1 MGDVKR
7 MRFKKHDMCL
17 MITAVIR
24 DSEALDF
31 ITKKNMTKWGHMYQK
46 DDDDK
51 AVEATL
57 LFERLYLA
65 NHIAYNYN
73 EQHGLDVCDSEDG
86 LDCSTFAISLFS
98 IKDLLSS
105 NEWRQLE
112 NLELLEMLVR
122 LRESV
127 YSPKKVVCLAT
138 ESDLRQLE
146 LLILYYYDKLL
157 LGYIEKEELP

>member
-1 MGDVKR
+1 MGEVKR

-31 ITKKNMTKWGHMYQK
+31 ITKENMTKWGHTYQK

-65 NHIAYNYN
+65 NHIALNYD
-73 EQHGLDVCDSEDG
+73 ERHGLDVCDSEDG

-112 NLELLEMLVR
+112 DIELLEMLTR

-127 YSPKKVVCLAT
+127 FSPNKVICLAN
-138 ESDLRQLE
+138 ESDVRQLE

-157 LGYIEKEELP
+157 LRYLAKEELP

>member
-24 DSEALDF
+24 DSEALDV
-31 ITKKNMTKWGHMYQK
+31 ITTKNMTKWGHMYQK

-51 AVEATL
+51 AVEVTL

-112 NLELLEMLVR
+112 DLELLEMLVR

-127 YSPKKVVCLAT
+127 YSPNRVVCLAT
-138 ESDLRQLE
+138 ESDIRQLE
-146 LLILYYYDKLL
+146 LLLLYYYDKLL
-157 LGYIEKEELP
+157 LGFIGKEELP

>member
-1 MGDVKR
+1 MGEVKR

-31 ITKKNMTKWGHMYQK
+31 ITKENMTKWGHTYQK

-65 NHIAYNYN
+65 NHIALNYD
-73 EQHGLDVCDSEDG
+73 ERHGLDVRDSEDG
-86 LDCSTFAISLFS
+86 LDCSTFAISLCS

-112 NLELLEMLVR
+112 DIELLEMLTR

-127 YSPKKVVCLAT
+127 FSPNKVICLAN
-138 ESDLRQLE
+138 ESDVRQLE

-157 LGYIEKEELP
+157 LRYLAKEELP

>member
-1 MGDVKR
+1 MGEGKR

-24 DSEALDF
+24 DSDALDF
-31 ITKKNMTKWGHMYQK
+31 ITKDNMTTWGKTYQK

-57 LFERLYLA
+57 LFERLYIA
-65 NHIAYNYN
+65 NHIAFSYD
-73 EQHGLDVCDSEDG
+73 ELHGMDVCESD
-86 LDCSTFAISLFS
+86 DCPDCCTFAIPLFS

-105 NEWRQLE
+105 NEWRQLADI
-112 NLELLEMLVR
+112 ELLEMLIR

-127 YSPKKVVCLAT
+127 YSPNKVICLAN
-138 ESDLRQLE
+138 DADCKQLD
-146 LLILYYYDKLL
+146 LLIIYCYDKLL
-157 LGYIEKEELP
+157 KSFIEKEELP